1 VEPVVV
7 DRVRQRGTRMSGE
20 TRIGRALL
28 AGQVRD
34 GATITV
40 DVEDEEP
47 VVHRDEPAKV
57 LGEPGQDS

>member
-1 VEPVVV
+1 
-7 DRVRQRGTRMSGE
+7 MSGE